1 MIHEAFLYRSDK
13 DFAARLIPF
22 LHDALAA
29 GQGAIAVTT
38 EARIALLRRGLG
50 ADADAVAF
58 FDATRWYRRPGAAL
72 VAWRDTFDQQSR
84 DGVEFVCAVGEVQF
98 AGDQTAIRNWTRY
111 ESLLNRAFADRS
123 AWIVCPY
130 NTQSLPGEIVSE
142 ARRTH
147 PTTSTK
153 LPGRVP
159 SPAHFETH
167 ELGAPLALADDRPK
181 ADERTR
187 AVFSRDDD
195 LREVR
200 RNVRWEAQSA
210 GLGVDV
216 VDDLL
221 LAVTELVEGSG
232 QGRGAAGVVRTARQS
247 GEWFCEV
254 RFDSSAVETLP
265 LNADDLG
272 VLIGRVI
279 SDRVEVADDEDGQ
292 LVRFVFGKQ
301 SADPRQ
307 RIVTA
312 ASELFR
318 INGVRPTGINA
329 VIAHAGVAKATF
341 YAYFQSKDDLI
352 RFWLESP
359 AARWFDQVRSEIE
372 LRTTTPAERL
382 TTFFD
387 VLGEWLM
394 EDDFRGCPFLNTA
407 TEFRNADRAFTQ
419 ELADL
424 TAEIEDYFRKA
435 AAEAGFADPDGIAQ
449 EVFLLVPGTITT
461 ATARASAEP
470 ARTARASAERIVAS
484 AVAAG

>member
-1 MIHEAFLYRSDK
+1 VIHEAFLYRSDK

-22 LHDALAA
+22 LHDALAS

-50 ADADAVAF
+50 ADADDVAF

-72 VAWRDTFDQQSR
+72 AAWRDTFDQQSR

-98 AGDQTAIRNWTRY
+98 AGGQTAIRNWTRY

-153 LPGRVP
+153 LPGRAP

-181 ADERTR
+181 AEERTR
-187 AVFSRDDD
+187 VEFSQSDD

-210 GLGVDV
+210 GLEVDV

-221 LAVTELVEGSG
+221 LAVTELVEGSR
-232 QGRGAAGVVRTARQS
+232 RGATGVVRTARQS

-254 RFDSSAVETLP
+254 GFDSSAADTLP
-265 LNADDLG
+265 LNAHDLG

-279 SDRVEVADDEDGQ
+279 SDRVEIADDGGQ

-318 INGVRPTGINA
+318 TNGVRPTGINA

-352 RFWLESP
+352 RFWLASP

-407 TEFRNADRAFTQ
+407 TEFRNADRSFTQ

-424 TAEIEDYFRKA
+424 TAEIEDYFQRS
-435 AAEAGFADPDGIAQ
+435 AAEAGFVDPDGIAQ
-449 EVFLLVPGTITT
+449 ELFLLVPGTITT

-470 ARTARASAERIVAS
+470 ARVARATAERIIAS
-484 AVAAG
+484 TPITR